1 MAFYA
6 KLNRRKVPRAALLYI
21 GAVWA
26 FGQGLSQFSPALGL
40 PDLATRWF
48 LITACI
54 GFPFWIALA
63 WFFEFTPGGL
73 KRETEIDPT
82 DPIAHHPGS
91 TVSLWVFAMMAVAIV
106 LLMANQ
112 FVWRIGVQSGHA
124 ATYAAFAPP
133 IDSLVVLPFANLVSD
148 PKQQY
153 FSDGITEELTSAL
166 GQNTAL
172 RVIAWDTASSYRDPR
187 QTPSAIGK
195 ALNVA
200 NLLHGS
206 IAREGDQVRITAEL
220 VDTVT
225 GYQLW
230 SAHYDR
236 PFEDIFAVQDQV
248 SQAIATAL
256 QVKFAQGDLSA
267 GGTRNAQAHELV
279 LKGRA
284 LRDREDA
291 TSLTAARAYFE
302 QAIALDP
309 NYADAHALL
318 AHVDILLTYVSDFP
332 LREALPKVRMEA
344 HRALALDPHNEIALV
359 ALASADDSDLKFDQ
373 ARNEF
378 QQAVTLDPSDPHA
391 RMGHGLLIPLKA
403 SLAENQVAAT
413 LSPHNVFAQMNLAT
427 SDLDM
432 RDFGRSLIPAQAAI
446 RLNPANVDAAFLLAF
461 AYQHLHRGDAAI
473 KAFDLVQPSTPKD
486 QELIDAGRL
495 AYQARADPGLR
506 QQALAALNRLRIA
519 KTNPDVQVNLVTL
532 YLALDETET
541 ALELLDVAC
550 AANPL
555 ICNDAA
561 INPLFDPLRGN
572 PRFEELSK
580 KYTTMTLE

>member
-1 MAFYA
+1 MALYA
-6 KLNRRKVPRAALLYI
+6 ELNRRKVPRAALLYI

-26 FGQGLSQFSPALGL
+26 FGQGLSQFCPALGL

-48 LITACI
+48 LITAGI

-73 KRETEIDPT
+73 KRETEIDPAE
-82 DPIAHHPGS
+82 PIAQHPGS
-91 TVSLWVFAMMAVAIV
+91 NLSLWAFAMMAVAIV

-112 FVWRIGVQSGHA
+112 FVWHIGVQSGHPA
-124 ATYAAFAPP
+124 IYAAFAPP
-133 IDSLVVLPFANLVSD
+133 TDSLVVLPFANLVSD

-187 QTPSAIGK
+187 LTPSVIGK

-236 PFEDIFAVQDQV
+236 PFKDIFTVQDQV
-248 SQAIATAL
+248 SKAIATAL
-256 QVKFAQGDLSA
+256 QVKFAQGDLST

-302 QAIALDP
+302 RAIALDP

-391 RMGHGLLIPLKA
+391 RMGHGLLIPLKE
-403 SLAENQVAAT
+403 SVAENQVAAM
-413 LSPHNVFAQMNLAT
+413 LSPRNVFAQMNLAV
-427 SDLDM
+427 SALDI

-446 RLNPANVDAAFLLAF
+446 RLNRANVDGAFMLAF
-461 AYQHLHRGDAAI
+461 AYQHLHRDDAAI
-473 KAFDLVQPSTPKD
+473 KAFDLVQPSTPQD

-495 AYQARADPGLR
+495 VYQALADPGFR
-506 QQALAALNRLRIA
+506 QQALAALDRLRIA

-532 YLALDETET
+532 YLALDEAAT
-541 ALELLDVAC
+541 ALDLLDVAC

-561 INPLFDPLRGN
+561 INPIFDPLRGN